1 MDNTKKCETCLQDFI
16 PYNRNAEQQ
25 YLCTTCA
32 NDSSV
37 SSKAYIKKFYEKQGV
52 VCPCGKLTGNKNKYC
67 SSECKKAAGNY
78 KKPGKTKSAICVGCA
93 EEFTRPISYRSAMK
107 YCSNECSHK
116 ETKKVRD
123 KFVMELNEDAIVFH
137 STWELRFVAAC
148 YRYGIP
154 WRRYDGDAIETS
166 VGNYRPDFIVGKQG
180 YVVEIK
186 GHMNYESMI
195 KTEEAKNILGEQYL
209 LVLEKDLIEFENT
222 SNLFGIDLIPDILR

>member
-1 MDNTKKCETCLQDFI
+1 MVCKTEFLAYSKKAT
-16 PYNRNAEQQ
+16 
-25 YLCTTCA
+25 
-32 NDSSV
+32 
-37 SSKAYIKKFYEKQGV
+37 
-52 VCPCGKLTGNKNKYC
+52 YC
-67 SSECKKAAGNY
+67 SKNCADEGRRMGFKI
-78 KKPGKTKSAICVGCA
+78 KPKIKSAICVGCA
-93 EEFTRPISYRSAMK
+93 QEFNKPIHYPSAMK

-166 VGNYRPDFIVGKQG
+166 VGNYRPDFIVGKQNFI
-180 YVVEIK
+180 VEIK

-222 SNLFGIDLIPDILR
+222 SNLFGINLIPDILR